1 MGRPRGAKNKRTL
14 LREAEEEVDRAKATN
29 EVPLDCIFVI
39 EKAMQHFF
47 LRAETGKAVG
57 RGRQQVDEDYKQAAA
72 LAAMVA
78 PYRHARLSAV
88 KLAGDPNKPVRMIKD
103 DATADELR
111 AEVLKHISILADA
124 GVLDL
129 EALLASKRRM
139 AN

>member
-1 MGRPRGAKNKRTL
+1 
-14 LREAEEEVDRAKATN
+14 
-29 EVPLDCIFVI
+29 
-39 EKAMQHFF
+39 
-47 LRAETGKAVG
+47 
-57 RGRQQVDEDYKQAAA
+57 
-72 LAAMVA
+72 
-78 PYRHARLSAV
+78 V